1 MFPLDDSGSSGPLW
15 LDYWQPQN
23 GKIDDVQ
30 DNLLEELEESILNLS
45 FSPPAKKV
53 KCYSEDD
60 NAREDIIREEEKILQ
75 DCIPGVREE
84 IFP

>member
-1 MFPLDDSGSSGPLW
+1 LIAKFTHIRVK
-15 LDYWQPQN
+15 Y
-23 GKIDDVQ
+23 K
-30 DNLLEELEESILNLS
+30 S
-45 FSPPAKKV
+45 FKKKV

-84 IFP
+84 MKKSGNLDTWIRFNKMLRTSIGLTLKSFD